1 MSITI
6 RRRRVTTEY
15 LSITDVIEKTS
26 VKRTT
31 ILYRIRE
38 GLFPQP
44 DAIIH
49 HNKLVTYGWLPETIN
64 NYMKENNND

>member
-1 MSITI
+1 M
-6 RRRRVTTEY
+6 TTEY
-15 LSITDVIEKTS
+15 LSITAVVEKTGIG
-26 VKRTT
+26 RTT

-38 GLFPQP
+38 SLFPQP

-64 NYMKENNND
+64 SYTNKKENNND